1 VLNPAMGQLWMFEEL
16 NAYRQISTS
25 GNQRKNT
32 TAAAQT
38 ASAVRVD
45 RVST

>member
-1 VLNPAMGQLWMFEEL
+1 VKPGIGQLWMFDEL

-25 GNQRKNT
+25 GNHRKKT

-38 ASAVRVD
+38 ARLNRVP